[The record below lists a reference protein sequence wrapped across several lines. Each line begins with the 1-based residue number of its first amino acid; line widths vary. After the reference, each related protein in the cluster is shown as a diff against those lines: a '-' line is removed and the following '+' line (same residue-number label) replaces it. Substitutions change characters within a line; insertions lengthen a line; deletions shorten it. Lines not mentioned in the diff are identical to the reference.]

1 MGVVRVCNHSYFYHV
16 LLCLARPLNTFS
28 LAFLLKTKL
37 YYSSTLI
44 KFCSYDLTKL
54 YISDNLTTDKSQN
67 LRPEEAVENGNLSS
81 SFYTIGLTSIA
92 EFCLINYHVL
102 SVLVA
107 VLFIF
112 QGNCG
117 A

>member
-1 MGVVRVCNHSYFYHV
+1 M
-16 LLCLARPLNTFS
+16 
-28 LAFLLKTKL
+28 FLWPDKA
-37 YYSSTLI
+37 I
-44 KFCSYDLTKL
+44 

-117 A
+117 AWSGRGTEEWFSH